1 MSSSPSSTE
10 VRPFWAIF
18 PLGLATAL
26 SLMGDV
32 TLYTVLPT
40 RFADAGI
47 ALSFVGVI
55 LSINRWIRLLTN
67 NAIGWLFDRLPHRR
81 AIFLGSL
88 ALGAFT
94 TMLYAWSPS
103 LPPLLAARLLWGLAW
118 SGIWV
123 GGNALVLE
131 MTPEGARGQ
140 WVGIFQMWF
149 FFGSALASFTGGALT
164 DVVGYRGALWLGAA
178 ISALGALVALVALM
192 RRRADNRPSASRL
205 FVRPASQR
213 HGHGISPALLAAVTA
228 QGINRLAAA
237 GVVSA
242 TLGLIVQQAFGTG
255 LQLGAWHIGI
265 ASLSGLLLG
274 SRTLIGVVGAPVAG
288 RLSDRA
294 RGRWG
299 LLAFSLGMGA
309 LGTAL
314 LPTAHLLVLVIA
326 TVVSALAYG
335 ATQALS
341 TALLGDL
348 SAREEYGRNV
358 GLYNTSGDLGSAI
371 GPLVAYALLPLTG
384 LPAIYVGCSMVMLV
398 MAAWAMYV
406 HRQVKAK
413 QMA

>member
-1 MSSSPSSTE
+1 MSSHNASPS
-10 VRPFWAIF
+10 PLWAIC
-18 PLGLATAL
+18 PLGFATAL

-47 ALSFVGVI
+47 ALGTVGVI
-55 LSINRWIRLLTN
+55 LSVNRFIRLITN
-67 NAIGWLFDRLPHRR
+67 NAIGWLFDHLPNRQI
-81 AIFLGSL
+81 IFLSSL
-88 ALGAFT
+88 TLGALT
-94 TMLYAWSPS
+94 TMLYASSTS
-103 LPPLLAARLLWGLAW
+103 LPPLLLARLLWGLAW

-131 MTPEGARGQ
+131 MAPESARGH

-164 DVVGYRGALWLGAA
+164 DVVGYRGALWIGAG
-178 ISALGALVALVALM
+178 ISAFGALVALIALM
-192 RRRADNRPSASRL
+192 RRRVEHRARTSLARPHTSFWSN
-205 FVRPASQR
+205 VRA
-213 HGHGISPALLAAVTA
+213 ISPALWATVTA

-237 GVVSA
+237 GIVSA
-242 TLGLIVQQAFGTG
+242 TLGLIVQQTFGTG

-265 ASLSGLLLG
+265 ASLSGMLLG
-274 SRTLIGVVGAPVAG
+274 SRTLIGVVGAPLAG
-288 RLSDRA
+288 KLSDRA

-299 LLAFSLGMGA
+299 LLAFSLFAGA

-314 LPTAHLLVLVIA
+314 LPAPQFIVLIGA

-348 SAREEYGRNV
+348 SKKDEYGKNV
-358 GLYNTSGDLGSAI
+358 GIYNTSGDLGSAI
-371 GPLVAYALLPLTG
+371 GPLVAYALLPITG
-384 LPAIYVGCSMVMLV
+384 LPAIYIVCSGVMLA
-398 MAAWAMYV
+398 MAMWALQF
-406 HRQVKAK
+406 HRC
-413 QMA
+413 MMRET